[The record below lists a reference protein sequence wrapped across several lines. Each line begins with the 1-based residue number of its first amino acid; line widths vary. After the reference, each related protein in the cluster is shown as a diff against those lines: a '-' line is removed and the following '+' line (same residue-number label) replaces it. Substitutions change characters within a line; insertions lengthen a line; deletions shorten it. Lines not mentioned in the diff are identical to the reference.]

1 MPASWA
7 RVCSR
12 GEIVQIQ
19 TAEKVIT
26 IASVVG
32 KRARQVGIV
41 EILIVKKVITIAGV
55 LGKGLQQG

>member
-19 TAEKVIT
+19 TAEKAIM

-32 KRARQVGIV
+32 KRVGQV
-41 EILIVKKVITIAGV
+41 EIGEIPIAEKVIMIAGV
-55 LGKGLQQG
+55 LGKA

>member
-1 MPASWA
+1 M
-7 RVCSR
+7 
-12 GEIVQIQ
+12 GELVQIQ

-41 EILIVKKVITIAGV
+41 EILIGKKVITIAGI
-55 LGKGLQQG
+55 LGKGLRQG